1 MLIDAILALSRLI
14 RVINSYKIS
23 ETSKTLTTKMHEST
37 LDLFCDHEDQKNE
50 IDNAFD
56 KALHE
61 LAEEQGVSLE
71 YFMMEFI

>member
-1 MLIDAILALSRLI
+1 MLLNAILALSRLMRNI
-14 RVINSYKIS
+14 SSYKIS
-23 ETSKTLTTKMHEST
+23 ETSKTLTTMNEST

>member
-1 MLIDAILALSRLI
+1 MLLNAILALSRLI
-14 RVINSYKIS
+14 RIIDSYKIS
-23 ETSKTLTTKMHEST
+23 KTSKTLTTMNEST

>member
-23 ETSKTLTTKMHEST
+23 ETSKTLTTMNEST

>member
-1 MLIDAILALSRLI
+1 MLLNAILALSRLI
-14 RVINSYKIS
+14 RVKSSYKIS
-23 ETSKTLTTKMHEST
+23 ETSKTFTTMNDST

>member
-14 RVINSYKIS
+14 RIIDSYKIS
-23 ETSKTLTTKMHEST
+23 ETSKTLTTMNEST

>member
-1 MLIDAILALSRLI
+1 MLLNAILALSRLI

-23 ETSKTLTTKMHEST
+23 ESSKTLTTMNEST